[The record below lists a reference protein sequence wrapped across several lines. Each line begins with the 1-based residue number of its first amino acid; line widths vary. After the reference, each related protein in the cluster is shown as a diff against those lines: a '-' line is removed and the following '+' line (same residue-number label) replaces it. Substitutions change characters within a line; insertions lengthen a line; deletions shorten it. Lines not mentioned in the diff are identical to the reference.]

1 MKAFVLKKY
10 GNEQGLELKEID
22 KPKVKNDELLIKVHA
37 TSVNRTDCAM
47 MEAYPFVWRFYMGL
61 FKPRKNMVLGTEFA
75 GEVVELGANVSDFKI
90 GDRVFGFHDQ
100 GAGAHAEFTVVS
112 TQKAVAKLPNEI
124 SYANAAVSL
133 EGAHYAINFINK
145 VKVDS
150 NTKVMVN
157 GASGGIGSAAVQ
169 LCENLGA
176 SISATCQNK
185 DIELIK
191 SLGATKVIDY
201 TTDDFTKDND
211 QYDFVFDTVGKS
223 TFNKCKPIL
232 KPGGIYISSE
242 LGPGTQ
248 NIWLSLFTP
257 LTCKLPGKKG
267 KKVMFPI
274 PSDILGSL
282 KLIKDLMLQSKF
294 KPVIDKTY
302 SFEQIPEAFS
312 YVRQGL
318 KTGNVSIKIQ

>member
-145 VKVDS
+145 VKVDC

-211 QYDFVFDTVGKS
+211 QYDFVYDTVGKS